1 LEVPTAE
8 ALDVV
13 YEPPEGYLFALAG
26 EFVPKA
32 ETEWQHRRDG
42 WNSEGLKRTPDKAFR
57 HSIMDGVS
65 RQTHHLVVPRV
76 LAKYALHFP

>member
-1 LEVPTAE
+1 VLGGHQEAPRLEVPTAE

-42 WNSEGLKRTPDKAFR
+42 WNSEALKRTADKD
-57 HSIMDGVS
+57 SVDSSWTV
-65 RQTHHLVVPRV
+65 
-76 LAKYALHFP
+76 FPGKHII